1 MPQRALCIHGH
12 FYQPPREDP
21 LTGEIPIE
29 PGAAPYRNWNER
41 IHAQCYYP
49 NALLRNFEKI
59 SFNIGPTLLE
69 WMFDYDP
76 ETEASIIQQDRIN
89 FETHGVGNAMAQAY
103 NHTILPLAARHDKV
117 TQVRW
122 GLADFELRF
131 GHRPMGMWLP
141 ETAADDET
149 LEVLADC
156 GIQYT
161 ILAPWQADS
170 AGLDTTQPYR
180 VELSGGRSMVV
191 FFYDQELST
200 RISFDPASTV
210 NADRFLSDYLL
221 SKYNPEGQKDSH
233 PQLILI
239 ASDGELYGH
248 HQPFR
253 DKFLAYLMD
262 GAMRSYPIQMTYP
275 GLWLKQNPV
284 TETVSIR
291 QKTSWSCL
299 HGVKRW
305 SGVCNCTAHSDWKEP
320 FRRALDRLAEAVD
333 VEYLKLVD
341 GQMADP
347 WELRHQYIRVIHGEL
362 DLQNLVADL
371 TGRFL
376 EGRELERIHYILRA
390 QYERQRMFTS
400 CGWFFDDFDRI
411 EPRNNVGY
419 AAQAVLMVKQAT
431 GADLS
436 LLAEDALSAV
446 KSWRSGLRADAVFR
460 KHLIR
465 AAETWR
471 APAPEH

>member
-1 MPQRALCIHGH
+1 MTERALCIHGH

-49 NALLRNFEKI
+49 NALLHNFEKI
-59 SFNIGPTLLE
+59 SYNIGPTLLE

-76 ETEASIIQQDRIN
+76 ETEASIIQQDRAN
-89 FETHGVGNAMAQAY
+89 MEANQVGNAMAQAY
-103 NHTILPLAARHDKV
+103 NHTILPLAAKHDKI

-122 GLADFELRF
+122 GVADFELRF
-131 GHRPMGMWLP
+131 GHRPLGMWLP

-161 ILAPWQADS
+161 ILAPWQAEES
-170 AGLDTTQPYR
+170 NIDTTQPYR
-180 VELSGGRSMVV
+180 VILKDGKSIVV

-210 NADRFLSDYLL
+210 NADRFLGELVL
-221 SKYNPEGQKDSH
+221 SKYDLDVEINDR
-233 PQLILI
+233 PQII
-239 ASDGELYGH
+239 MVASDGELYGH

-253 DKFLAYLMD
+253 DKFLSYLLD
-262 GAMRSYPIQMTYP
+262 GAMKSYPLEMTYP
-275 GLWLKQNPV
+275 GLWLKKFPV
-284 TETVSIR
+284 TETLRIR
-291 QKTSWSCL
+291 QKTSWSCH

-305 SGVCNCTAHSDWKEP
+305 SEVCNCTPHSEWKEP
-320 FRRALDRLAEAVD
+320 FRKALDQLAKAVD
-333 VEYLKLVD
+333 QEYLKLVN
-341 GQMADP
+341 GRMADP
-347 WELRHQYIRVIHGEL
+347 WELRHQYIRVIHQEVNQR
-362 DLQNLVADL
+362 DLVDRLI
-371 TGRFL
+371 GRHV
-376 EGRELERIHYILRA
+376 EERELERILTMLRA

-411 EPRNNVGY
+411 EPRNNVAY

-436 LLAEDALSAV
+436 LIAEDGLAKV
-446 KSWRSGLRADAVFR
+446 KSWRSGLRADVVFR
-460 KHLIR
+460 KHLLR
-465 AAETWR
+465 AAETW
-471 APAPEH
+471 A